1 MARSGVRVRVVPS
14 TWLWKVTPSSAIRR
28 SPSSEKTW
36 NPPESVSIGRSQVVN
51 RCSPPMSRTT
61 ASPGRR

>member
-1 MARSGVRVRVVPS
+1 MWLTNS
-14 TWLWKVTPSSAIRR
+14 TPVSLIRR

-51 RCSPPMSRTT
+51 R
-61 ASPGRR
+61 